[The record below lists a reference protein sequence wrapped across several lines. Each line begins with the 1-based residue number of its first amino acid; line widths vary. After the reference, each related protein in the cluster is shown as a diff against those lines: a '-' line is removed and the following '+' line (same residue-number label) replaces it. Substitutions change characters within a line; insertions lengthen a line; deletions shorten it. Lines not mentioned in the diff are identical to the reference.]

1 MSRTQRNSPNSI
13 NIRLGELYR
22 QRIALEERLR
32 PLRAQLIALINE
44 EELARNRETEDWR
57 RLQLA
62 STLAFDPLP
71 KINRDLRQSSLAHAY
86 REEVRKVQQHYE
98 NNTTTSDAFE
108 RDSARRTKL
117 QIRMSKRRNQALA
130 TLLEE
135 KEKAQRAYD
144 YSRDT
149 HTLTTAART
158 DLELE
163 IRELDTAL
171 GAVVDEE
178 ARLNSG
184 RGKKRKLYATQKKI
198 LKHKPKKRRGSKK
211 Y

>member
-1 MSRTQRNSPNSI
+1 MAGTQRNSPNSI
-13 NIRLGELYR
+13 NIRLGELHR

-108 RDSARRTKL
+108 RNSARRTKL
-117 QIRMSKRRNQALA
+117 QIRMNKRRNQALTA
-130 TLLEE
+130 LVEE
-135 KEKAQRAYD
+135 KEKAQHAYD

-149 HTLTTAART
+149 LTLTTAART

-171 GAVVDEE
+171 RDVVDEE

-184 RGKKRKLYATQKKI
+184 RGKKRKIRATQKKI
-198 LKHKPKKRRGSKK
+198 LKHKPKKGRSKK
-211 Y
+211 H

>member
-1 MSRTQRNSPNSI
+1 MAGTQRNSPNSI

-62 STLAFDPLP
+62 SNLAFDPLP
-71 KINRDLRQSSLAHAY
+71 KINQDLRQSSLSHAY

-117 QIRMSKRRNQALA
+117 QIRMYKRRNQALA
-130 TLLEE
+130 ALVEE

-144 YSRDT
+144 ASKET
-149 HTLTTAART
+149 LTLTTAART
-158 DLELE
+158 DLESE

-171 GAVVDEE
+171 RNVVDEE
-178 ARLNSG
+178 YRLNTG
-184 RGKKRKLYATQKKI
+184 RGRKRKLHATQKKI
-198 LKHKPKKRRGSKK
+198 LKHKPKKGGSKK
-211 Y
+211 H

>member
-1 MSRTQRNSPNSI
+1 MLRTQRNSPNSI
-13 NIRLGELYR
+13 NIRLGELHR

-62 STLAFDPLP
+62 SNLAFNPLP
-71 KINRDLRQSSLAHAY
+71 KINQDLRQSSLAHAY

-130 TLLEE
+130 TLVEE

-171 GAVVDEE
+171 RDVVDEE
-178 ARLNSG
+178 ARLNRG
-184 RGKKRKLYATQKKI
+184 RGRKRQRRATHKKGKNPRKGI
-198 LKHKPKKRRGSKK
+198 LKNTRK
-211 Y
+211 

>member
-1 MSRTQRNSPNSI
+1 MSRTQRNSPNTI
-13 NIRLGELYR
+13 NIRRGELHR
-22 QRIALEERLR
+22 QRRELEERLR

-44 EELARNRETEDWR
+44 EELARNRETEDWH

-62 STLAFDPLP
+62 SNLAFNPLP
-71 KINRDLRQSSLAHAY
+71 KINTDLRQSSLAHAY

-117 QIRMSKRRNQALA
+117 QIRMNKRRNQALA
-130 TLLEE
+130 TLVEE
-135 KEKAQRAYD
+135 KEKAQHAYD

-149 HTLTTAART
+149 LTLTTAART

-171 GAVVDEE
+171 SAVVDEE
-178 ARLNSG
+178 ARLNRG
-184 RGKKRKLYATQKKI
+184 RGRKRKLHATQKTGKRS
-198 LKHKPKKRRGSKK
+198 KNTRKRRL
-211 Y
+211 

>member
-1 MSRTQRNSPNSI
+1 MAGTQRNSPNSI
-13 NIRLGELYR
+13 NIRLGELHR

-32 PLRAQLIALINE
+32 PLRAQLIALINA

-57 RLQLA
+57 RLQRA
-62 STLAFDPLP
+62 SNLAFNPLP
-71 KINRDLRQSSLAHAY
+71 KINQDLRQSSLSHAY

-117 QIRMSKRRNQALA
+117 QIRMNKRRNQALA
-130 TLLEE
+130 ALLEE

-144 YSRDT
+144 ASKDA
-149 HTLTTAART
+149 HSLTTAART
-158 DLELE
+158 DLDSE

-171 GAVVDEE
+171 RDVVDEE
-178 ARLNSG
+178 YRLNTG
-184 RGKKRKLYATQKKI
+184 RGRKRKLHATQKKI
-198 LKHKPKKRRGSKK
+198 LKHKHKKGCSKK
-211 Y
+211 H

>member
-1 MSRTQRNSPNSI
+1 MSRTQRNSPNTI
-13 NIRLGELYR
+13 NIRRGELET
-22 QRIALEERLR
+22 QRRELEERLT
-32 PLRAQLIALINE
+32 PLRAQLIDLINE

-62 STLAFDPLP
+62 SNLAFNPLP
-71 KINRDLRQSSLAHAY
+71 KINKDLRQSSLSHAY

-108 RDSARRTKL
+108 RDSARRAKL
-117 QIRMSKRRNQALA
+117 QIRIHKRRNQALA
-130 TLLEE
+130 TLVEE

-144 YSRDT
+144 ASKDA
-149 HTLTTAART
+149 HSLTTAART

-171 GAVVDEE
+171 RGVLDEQY
-178 ARLNSG
+178 RLNSG
-184 RGKKRKLYATQKKI
+184 RGKKRKLRATQKI
-198 LKHKPKKRRGSKK
+198 LKHKPKKERSKK
-211 Y
+211 H

>member
-1 MSRTQRNSPNSI
+1 MAGTQRNSPNSI
-13 NIRLGELYR
+13 NIRLGELHR

-62 STLAFDPLP
+62 SNLAFDPLP
-71 KINRDLRQSSLAHAY
+71 KINQDLRQSSLSHAY

-117 QIRMSKRRNQALA
+117 QIRMYKRRNQALA
-130 TLLEE
+130 ALVEE

-144 YSRDT
+144 ASKET
-149 HTLTTAART
+149 LTLTTAART
-158 DLELE
+158 DLESE

-171 GAVVDEE
+171 RNVVDEE
-178 ARLNSG
+178 YRLNTG
-184 RGKKRKLYATQKKI
+184 RGRKRKLHATQKKI
-198 LKHKPKKRRGSKK
+198 LKHKPKKRGSKK
-211 Y
+211 H

>member
-1 MSRTQRNSPNSI
+1 MAGTQRNSPNSI
-13 NIRLGELYR
+13 NIRLGELHR

-62 STLAFDPLP
+62 LNSAFDPLP
-71 KINRDLRQSSLAHAY
+71 KINTDLRQSSLAHAY

-108 RDSARRTKL
+108 RNSARRTKL
-117 QIRMSKRRNQALA
+117 QIRMNKRRNQALA

-135 KEKAQRAYD
+135 KEKAQHAYD

-149 HTLTTAART
+149 LTLTTAART

-178 ARLNSG
+178 ARLNRG
-184 RGKKRKLYATQKKI
+184 RGQKRQRHPTHKRHKKGKNTR
-198 LKHKPKKRRGSKK
+198 KRRL
-211 Y
+211 

>member
-1 MSRTQRNSPNSI
+1 MSRTQRNSPNTI
-13 NIRLGELYR
+13 NIRRGELET
-22 QRIALEERLR
+22 QRRELEERLR

-62 STLAFDPLP
+62 SNLAFDPLP
-71 KINRDLRQSSLAHAY
+71 RINRELNQSNLGLAY
-86 REEVRKVQQHYE
+86 REEVYKAHQHSD
-98 NNTTTSDAFE
+98 NNTTTSDAYE
-108 RDSARRTKL
+108 RILARHTKL
-117 QIRMSKRRNQALA
+117 KIRMRKRRNQALA
-130 TLLEE
+130 ALVEE

-149 HTLTTAART
+149 LTSITATRA

-171 GAVVDEE
+171 RDVVDEE
-178 ARLNSG
+178 YRLNSG
-184 RGKKRKLYATQKKI
+184 RGRKRKLSATQKKI
-198 LKHKPKKRRGSKK
+198 LKHKPKKGRSKK
-211 Y
+211 H

>member
-1 MSRTQRNSPNSI
+1 MAGTQRNSPNSI

-62 STLAFDPLP
+62 SNLAFNPLP
-71 KINRDLRQSSLAHAY
+71 KINTDLRQSSLAHAY

-117 QIRMSKRRNQALA
+117 QIRMNKRRNQALA
-130 TLLEE
+130 TLVEE

-144 YSRDT
+144 ASKDA
-149 HTLTTAART
+149 HSLTTAART

-171 GAVVDEE
+171 RGVVDEE
-178 ARLNSG
+178 YRLNTG
-184 RGKKRKLYATQKKI
+184 RGRKRKLHATHKRGKKG
-198 LKHKPKKRRGSKK
+198 KHTRKRRL
-211 Y
+211 

>member
-1 MSRTQRNSPNSI
+1 MLRTQRNSPNTI
-13 NIRLGELYR
+13 NIRLGELHR

-62 STLAFDPLP
+62 LNLAFDPLP

-117 QIRMSKRRNQALA
+117 QIRMNKRRKQYLA

-135 KEKAQRAYD
+135 KEKAQHAYD

-149 HTLTTAART
+149 LTLTTAART
-158 DLELE
+158 DLESE

-171 GAVVDEE
+171 RDVVDEE
-178 ARLNSG
+178 YRLNTG
-184 RGKKRKLYATQKKI
+184 RGRKRKLHATQKKI
-198 LKHKPKKRRGSKK
+198 LKHKPKKGGSKK
-211 Y
+211 H

>member
-1 MSRTQRNSPNSI
+1 MLRTQRLSPNSI
-13 NIRLGELYR
+13 NIRLGELHR

-62 STLAFDPLP
+62 SNLAFNPLP
-71 KINRDLRQSSLAHAY
+71 KINQDLRQSSLAHAY

-130 TLLEE
+130 TLVEE

-171 GAVVDEE
+171 RDVVDEE
-178 ARLNSG
+178 ARLNRG
-184 RGKKRKLYATQKKI
+184 RGKKRKLSATQKTGKRG
-198 LKHKPKKRRGSKK
+198 KNTRKRRL
-211 Y
+211 

>member
-1 MSRTQRNSPNSI
+1 MLRTQRLSPNSI
-13 NIRLGELYR
+13 NIRLGELHR

-62 STLAFDPLP
+62 SNLAFNPLP
-71 KINRDLRQSSLAHAY
+71 KINQDLRQSSLAHAY

-117 QIRMSKRRNQALA
+117 QIRMNKRRKQYLA

-135 KEKAQRAYD
+135 KEKAQHAYD

-149 HTLTTAART
+149 LTLTTAART
-158 DLELE
+158 DLESE

-171 GAVVDEE
+171 RDVVDEE
-178 ARLNSG
+178 YRLNTG
-184 RGKKRKLYATQKKI
+184 RGRKRKLHATQKKI
-198 LKHKPKKRRGSKK
+198 LKHKPKKGGSKK
-211 Y
+211 H

>member
-1 MSRTQRNSPNSI
+1 MSRTQRNSPNTI
-13 NIRLGELYR
+13 NIRRGELET
-22 QRIALEERLR
+22 QRRELEERLR
-32 PLRAQLIALINE
+32 PLILRRQLFAHA
-44 EELARNRETEDWR
+44 EELARNRVTEDWR

-62 STLAFDPLP
+62 TNLAFDPLP
-71 KINRDLRQSSLAHAY
+71 KINRDLRQSSLSHAY

-117 QIRMSKRRNQALA
+117 QIRMYKRRNQALA
-130 TLLEE
+130 ALVEE

-149 HTLTTAART
+149 LTLTTAART
-158 DLELE
+158 DLESV

-171 GAVVDEE
+171 SNVVDEE
-178 ARLNSG
+178 YRLNTG
-184 RGKKRKLYATQKKI
+184 RGRKRKLRATQKTGKRG
-198 LKHKPKKRRGSKK
+198 KNTRKRRL
-211 Y
+211 